1 MQDQAEVKISRRGSV
16 SIHIPSSSN
25 HNNTTTT
32 TPGFNPSSSTYRER
46 ARLAIESTLSPGSE
60 FSFGDTEYSSRSIS
74 SGASSSSVNLSE
86 RLSSRRA
93 ATSTQ
98 WKEESINNSRSGS
111 SNNSNNS
118 NSKSVNNSINIP
130 RSSAAIR
137 YVNGVG
143 KSTVSALD
151 RLEDALARTSSLS
164 GTWAHTNQQDEEER
178 AAVREIA
185 YLRTMQEQLS
195 SASSKLRQTNT
206 STPSHNSHS
215 NNTNPLSSHRV
226 AAKLAAASPG
236 QVELDQTL
244 SRLNKAATREGVLRM
259 ENLRLRKEQA
269 QSRISGTN
277 TKKKTTTT
285 TRTKNSNSTNRTS
298 RNTAHM
304 EELLAGGARRGITND
319 STSANLFLKCA
330 ILEEKIHA
338 TEQRARVAEASTE
351 AIAHQ
356 LRKLRES
363 KAVSSLTSESE
374 LYQRIEQGLMSVEE
388 VAAPLAALE
397 RKAAFRHET
406 ITSHLT
412 SIDIQVRTEN
422 AELQARVEQLENT
435 NIELKHVL
443 SSRPTRKNHMD
454 VLRRESALMREI
466 VRLRSINSKF
476 IQQKKKKKTNVRV
489 TSEIQI
495 VSEGKTGAT
504 KSKSNSKSKSKSTE
518 GKKEGK
524 SRDQE
529 EEEDD
534 DDEDEDEKEE
544 YDAVLSMDRTS
555 MRVDRTL
562 RAKNVLEL
570 SNAISSLDQYGFRK
584 NTNNQNTVPLS
595 KEAARVGWAST
606 SLIVAIMKRYNLDV
620 ARGIS
625 PLIESMDRDASS
637 LIGMQESLQKI
648 QNMVDQSANVKV
660 GLDNDEKEEEEKN
673 DAFNLGN
680 VSAIKSKDLNLE
692 ELETN
697 LKIMLNQRRILAFE
711 QTHPE
716 KVLHDVLLH
725 FQMIVKAENLQN
737 ITPNMQ
743 EMLIRLKNDRSS
755 LDELRLVFGMTQT
768 GQDINLCE
776 KENKELVD
784 LIRAYA
790 IKQGITPFDGGG
802 GGKRNRHI
810 GGKTKTVFVP
820 SNKVKKSGRGS
831 SRNGNGGSPGNTR
844 GSSRNRNS
852 LSNGATLPRTFSS
865 VLNEIQND
873 KEGLDLVSHSHF
885 TTDST

>member
-86 RLSSRRA
+86 RLSSRRV

-277 TKKKTTTT
+277 TKKTTTT
-285 TRTKNSNSTNRTS
+285 TTTKNSNSTNRTS
-298 RNTAHM
+298 RSTAHM

-476 IQQKKKKKTNVRV
+476 IQQKKKKKKKKTNVRV

-504 KSKSNSKSKSKSTE
+504 KSKSKSKSTE

-529 EEEDD
+529 EEEEDD
-534 DDEDEDEKEE
+534 DDEEDEKEE

-584 NTNNQNTVPLS
+584 NTNNQNTVTLS

-620 ARGIS
+620 ARDIS

-743 EMLIRLKNDRSS
+743 EMLTRLRNDRSS

-802 GGKRNRHI
+802 GGKRNSYI
-810 GGKTKTVFVP
+810 GGKTKTVIVP

-831 SRNGNGGSPGNTR
+831 SRNGNGGSPGN
-844 GSSRNRNS
+844 
-852 LSNGATLPRTFSS
+852 NGATLPRTFTS

>member
-1 MQDQAEVKISRRGSV
+1 M
-16 SIHIPSSSN
+16 
-25 HNNTTTT
+25 
-32 TPGFNPSSSTYRER
+32 
-46 ARLAIESTLSPGSE
+46 
-60 FSFGDTEYSSRSIS
+60 
-74 SGASSSSVNLSE
+74 
-86 RLSSRRA
+86 
-93 ATSTQ
+93 
-98 WKEESINNSRSGS
+98 
-111 SNNSNNS
+111 
-118 NSKSVNNSINIP
+118 
-130 RSSAAIR
+130 
-137 YVNGVG
+137 
-143 KSTVSALD
+143 
-151 RLEDALARTSSLS
+151 
-164 GTWAHTNQQDEEER
+164 
-178 AAVREIA
+178 
-185 YLRTMQEQLS
+185 
-195 SASSKLRQTNT
+195 
-206 STPSHNSHS
+206 
-215 NNTNPLSSHRV
+215 
-226 AAKLAAASPG
+226 
-236 QVELDQTL
+236 
-244 SRLNKAATREGVLRM
+244 
-259 ENLRLRKEQA
+259 
-269 QSRISGTN
+269 
-277 TKKKTTTT
+277 
-285 TRTKNSNSTNRTS
+285 
-298 RNTAHM
+298 
-304 EELLAGGARRGITND
+304 
-319 STSANLFLKCA
+319 KCA

-504 KSKSNSKSKSKSTE
+504 KSKSKSTE

-529 EEEDD
+529 EEEEDD
-534 DDEDEDEKEE
+534 DDEEDEKEE

-584 NTNNQNTVPLS
+584 NTNNQNTVTLS

-620 ARGIS
+620 ARDIS

-743 EMLIRLKNDRSS
+743 EMLTRLRNDRSS

-802 GGKRNRHI
+802 GGKRNSYI
-810 GGKTKTVFVP
+810 GGKTKTVIVP

-831 SRNGNGGSPGNTR
+831 SRNGNGGSPGN
-844 GSSRNRNS
+844 
-852 LSNGATLPRTFSS
+852 NGATLPRTFTS